1 VLTEPNRILTGQYY
15 YIQELITGARLTHM
29 TVISITL
36 PGDLLVKFEEF
47 MKTRGYYSRSEAF
60 RDAIRNLIAES
71 EVAKTETGEVA
82 ATIMIT
88 SDYAR
93 RDVDLKITEVRHEFD
108 DVVVE
113 NVHRH
118 IADKYCLEIFIAQGT
133 NQRIIDLIGRIRGM
147 RGIQQV
153 KAMFMSL

>member
-1 VLTEPNRILTGQYY
+1 
-15 YIQELITGARLTHM
+15 M

-36 PGDLLVKFEEF
+36 PIELLRKFDEF

-60 RDAIRNLIAES
+60 RDAVRNLIAES
-71 EVAKTETGEVA
+71 EIAKIESGTVA

-93 RDVDLKITEVRHEFD
+93 RDVDLRMTEARHEFD

-118 IADKYCLEIFIAQGT
+118 INDKYCLEIFIAQGK
-133 NQRIIDLIGRIRGM
+133 NERILDLVGRVRGM

>member
-1 VLTEPNRILTGQYY
+1 
-15 YIQELITGARLTHM
+15 M

-36 PGDLLVKFEEF
+36 PGDLLVKFDEF

-71 EVAKTETGEVA
+71 DIAKTETGEVA

-133 NQRIIDLIGRIRGM
+133 NQRITDLIGRIRGM

>member
-1 VLTEPNRILTGQYY
+1 
-15 YIQELITGARLTHM
+15 M

-36 PGDLLVKFEEF
+36 PNDLLVRFDDF
-47 MKTRGYYSRSEAF
+47 MKARGYYSRSEAF
-60 RDAIRNLIAES
+60 RDAVRNLIAEADI
-71 EVAKTETGEVA
+71 AKLESGVVA

-93 RDVDLKITEVRHEFD
+93 RDVDLRMSEVRHEFD

-118 IADKYCLEIFIAQGT
+118 IDDKYCLEIFIAQGK
-133 NQRIIDLIGRIRGM
+133 NERMLDLIGRVRGM

>member
-1 VLTEPNRILTGQYY
+1 
-15 YIQELITGARLTHM
+15 M
-29 TVISITL
+29 TVVSITL
-36 PGDLLVKFEEF
+36 PADLLKTFDGF

-60 RDAIRNLIAES
+60 RDAVRSLIAES
-71 EVAKTETGEVA
+71 EFAKMETGMVV

-88 SDYAR
+88 CDYAR
-93 RDVDLKITEVRHEFD
+93 RDVDLRMSEVRHEFD

-118 IADKYCLEIFIAQGT
+118 IDDKYCLEIFIAQGE
-133 NQRIIDLIGRIRGM
+133 NNRILDLIGRVRGM

-153 KAMFMSL
+153 KALFMSL

>member
-1 VLTEPNRILTGQYY
+1 
-15 YIQELITGARLTHM
+15 M

-36 PGDLLVKFEEF
+36 PNDLLVRFDDF
-47 MKTRGYYSRSEAF
+47 MKARGYYSRSEAF
-60 RDAIRNLIAES
+60 RDAVRNLIAEADI
-71 EVAKTETGEVA
+71 AKLETGMVA

-93 RDVDLKITEVRHEFD
+93 RDVDLRMSEVRHEFD

-118 IADKYCLEIFIAQGT
+118 IDDKYCLEIFIAQGK
-133 NQRIIDLIGRIRGM
+133 NERMLDLIGRIRGM

>member
-1 VLTEPNRILTGQYY
+1 
-15 YIQELITGARLTHM
+15 M
-29 TVISITL
+29 TVVSITL
-36 PGDLLVKFEEF
+36 PGELLGKFDEF

-60 RDAIRNLIAES
+60 RDAIRTLIAES
-71 EVAKTETGEVA
+71 DIAKSEIGEVA

-88 SDYAR
+88 CDYAR
-93 RDVDLKITEVRHEFD
+93 RDVDVRMTEVRHEFD

-118 IADKYCLEIFIAQGT
+118 IDDKYCLEIFIAQGK
-133 NQRIIDLIGRIRGM
+133 NQRILDLVGRVRGM
-147 RGIQQV
+147 RGILQV

>member
-1 VLTEPNRILTGQYY
+1 L
-15 YIQELITGARLTHM
+15 

-36 PGDLLVKFEEF
+36 PNDLLEKFDAF

-60 RDAIRNLIAES
+60 RDAVRNLMTES
-71 EVAKTETGEVA
+71 EFAKAETGLVA

-88 SDYAR
+88 CDYER
-93 RDVDLKITEVRHEFD
+93 RDVDMKITEVRHEFD

-118 IADKYCLEIFIAQGT
+118 IDDKYCLEIFIAQGK
-133 NQRIIDLIGRIRGM
+133 NERIVDLIGRVRGM
-147 RGIQQV
+147 RGVQQV
-153 KAMFMSL
+153 KSLFMSL

>member
-1 VLTEPNRILTGQYY
+1 
-15 YIQELITGARLTHM
+15 M

-36 PGDLLVKFEEF
+36 PRELLGKFDEF

-60 RDAIRNLIAES
+60 RDAVRSLIAES
-71 EVAKTETGEVA
+71 DIARMETGEVA
-82 ATIMIT
+82 ATIMIA

-93 RDVDLKITEVRHEFD
+93 RDVDARMTELRHGFD

-118 IADKYCLEIFIAQGT
+118 INDKYCLEIFIAQGE
-133 NQRIIDLIGRIRGM
+133 NRRILDLIGRIRGM

>member
-1 VLTEPNRILTGQYY
+1 
-15 YIQELITGARLTHM
+15 M

-36 PGDLLVKFEEF
+36 PSELLGKFDEF

-60 RDAIRNLIAES
+60 RDAVRNLIAES
-71 EVAKTETGEVA
+71 DIAKTETVEVA

-88 SDYAR
+88 CDYAR
-93 RDVDLKITEVRHEFD
+93 RDVDLRMTEVRHEFD

-118 IADKYCLEIFIAQGT
+118 IDDKYCLEIFIAQGK
-133 NQRIIDLIGRIRGM
+133 NQRILDLVGRVRGM

>member
-1 VLTEPNRILTGQYY
+1 L
-15 YIQELITGARLTHM
+15 

-36 PGDLLVKFEEF
+36 PNDLLEKFESF

-60 RDAIRNLIAES
+60 RDAMRNLISES
-71 EVAKTETGEVA
+71 ELAGTETDLVA

-88 SDYAR
+88 CDYER
-93 RDVDLKITEVRHEFD
+93 RDVDMKITEVRHEFD

-118 IADKYCLEIFIAQGT
+118 IDDKYCLEIFIAQGK
-133 NQRIIDLIGRIRGM
+133 NQRILDLVGRVRGM